1 MGWRIDDAFSGEG
14 RTIRRNGLDVDQDI
28 VKTVTDDFSRVHQLT
43 AAKSDDPVVGFQLF
57 GKAIDF
63 GKLAAAIKDFDW
75 IPKKAVTPSEES
87 RPSRRP
93 GYGKHFCWGSTPD
106 YLSPD

>member
-1 MGWRIDDAFSGEG
+1 MSWRIDDAFSGEG

-28 VKTVTDDFSRVHQLT
+28 VKTDTDDFCRIHQLT

-75 IPKKAVTPSEES
+75 IPSQKIS
-87 RPSRRP
+87 RQILRDD
-93 GYGKHFCWGSTPD
+93 F
-106 YLSPD
+106 